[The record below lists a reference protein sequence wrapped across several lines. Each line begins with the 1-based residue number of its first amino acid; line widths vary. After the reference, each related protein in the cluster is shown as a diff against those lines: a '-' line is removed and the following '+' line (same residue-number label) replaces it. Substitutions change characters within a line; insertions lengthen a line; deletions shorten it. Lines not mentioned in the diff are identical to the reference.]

1 MVQVSCVLKFQP
13 LLKVA
18 ATFTFT
24 LLWGKGL
31 GNFKISLLC
40 VTNKSLA
47 TKPLAWEVTKAQKG
61 CRQKDAQ
68 NYSWLLLWRA
78 DGLQPQQKDRKPN
91 PLVNQWL
98 LLLQTGLSKH
108 MPEGRYGAG
117 LKRRGLTPRSLRV
130 GRTVSTNKRLE
141 EQARKKWSHVRTSLT
156 PVWCHSGRYPETA
169 VAPGQL
175 LSHTCFGVEVL
186 HLIPVCQTKVQGTCS
201 IPTLHMRY
209 TDLYTDFSS

>member
-1 MVQVSCVLKFQP
+1 M
-13 LLKVA
+13 
-18 ATFTFT
+18 
-24 LLWGKGL
+24 
-31 GNFKISLLC
+31 
-40 VTNKSLA
+40 TNKGLA

-78 DGLQPQQKDRKPN
+78 DGLQPQQKARKPN
-91 PLVNQWL
+91 PPVNQWL
-98 LLLQTGLSKH
+98 LLLQPGPSKH

-117 LKRRGLTPRSLRV
+117 LRRRGLTPRSLRV

-186 HLIPVCQTKVQGTCS
+186 HLIPVCQTKIQGTCS
-201 IPTLHMRY
+201 MLILHMEEF
-209 TDLYTDFSS
+209 FSSYCRFKLKQTLNLIPIYIYSIRFIIACIYYILYLFFIIRFCDSS